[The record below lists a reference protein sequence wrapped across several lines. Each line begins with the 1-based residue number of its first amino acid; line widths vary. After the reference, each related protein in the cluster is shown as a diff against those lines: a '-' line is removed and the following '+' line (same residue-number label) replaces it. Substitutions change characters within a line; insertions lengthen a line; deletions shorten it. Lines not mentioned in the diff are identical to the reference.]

1 MSGHAERAHALLSAS
16 SAHRWLACTP
26 SARLEE
32 QFPDTTSEAAEEGT
46 LAHELAELK
55 LRHHFFT
62 TDFGRTKFTRATNKL
77 KKQPLWKDEMD
88 GYTEEYLDYVR
99 SAALAYP
106 SEPHLDIERRWELAA
121 YVPEGFGTAD
131 STLIGGGRLHVID
144 FKYGKGVPVSA
155 EKNPQL
161 MLYALGAY
169 ETYKILYP
177 VDSVRLS
184 IVQPRL
190 SDGTSDWA
198 LTLDEL
204 LEFGTYAKERAAL
217 AIKGEGEFV
226 PSAETCRFCRAKAH
240 CRARADWNVRLAF
253 QVGKKPPLISN
264 AEMGEY
270 LRQGEDVAKWLSDLK
285 DLALSECLAGREV
298 PGWKAVAG
306 RSQRAFT
313 DMDAAFETLKKGG
326 IAEEILWERKPLT
339 LAQVEK
345 AVGKKPFAE
354 IVGPMVVK
362 QPGKPVLVPE
372 SDKREAITGKASAEE
387 AFFGIIKNNDI
398 NSDVNRSVDKE
409 DKKCLEKRQT

>member
-1 MSGHAERAHALLSAS
+1 MSGHAGRAHALLSAS

-32 QFPDTTSEAAEEGT
+32 QFPDTTSDAAREGT

-55 LRHHFFT
+55 LRHYFFT
-62 TDFGRTKFTRATNKL
+62 TELTRAKFTRAVNKL
-77 KKQPLWKDEMD
+77 KKQELWENEMD
-88 GYTEEYLDYVR
+88 GYTEEYLDYVK
-99 SAALAYP
+99 SVALAYP
-106 SEPHLDIERRWELAA
+106 LEPHVAIEKRVDFAS

-131 STLIGGGRLHVID
+131 CVMVSGRQLHVVD

-169 ETYKILYP
+169 EAYKILYP
-177 VDSVRLS
+177 VDQVRVS

-190 SDGTSDWA
+190 SDGTSDWTC
-198 LTLDEL
+198 TLDEL
-204 LEFGTYAKERAAL
+204 LRFGEYVKGRAAL
-217 AIKGEGEFV
+217 AIKGEGEYA
-226 PSAETCRFCRAKAH
+226 PSESACRFCRAKAH

-253 QVGKKPPLISN
+253 RVGKKPPLISN

-270 LRQGEDVAKWLSDLK
+270 LRQGEDVARWLSDLK
-285 DLALSECLAGREV
+285 DLALAECLAGREV
-298 PGWKAVAG
+298 PGWKAVEG

-313 DMDAAFETLKKGG
+313 DMDAAFTALKEGG

-345 AVGKKPFAE
+345 TVGKKTFTE
-354 IVGPMVVK
+354 LVGSMVVK
-362 QPGKPVLVPE
+362 QPGKPALAPE
-372 SDKREAITGKASAEE
+372 SDRREAITNKASAEE
-387 AFFGIIKNNDI
+387 AFSEIIDKNKGINNDKAH
-398 NSDVNRSVDKE
+398 VVDKE
-409 DKKCLEKRQT
+409 DKK